1 MAGLYRR
8 GVQRAAGLPLGQV
21 QASNGAGGAIPR
33 GFAPQ
38 QEQDNSAQTTE
49 NAKTLGGLL
58 GMMNQQKQAQQ
69 DVHPELTE
77 AQQASDKAMNLPDPA
92 ATAFASAPSANGEW
106 GGVQASTF
114 GPGIPAPTGEF
125 QFKGVDNMGLSSTP
139 SMQGFALPNAGAGQI
154 PGAIANVG
162 GDFMNAGQ
170 AATGAAM
177 NAGNAVAGAV
187 PQANGLLDM
196 LKNGW
201 GAVSG
206 FFGGGAGA

>member
-8 GVQRAAGLPLGQV
+8 GVERSAGLPLGQV
-21 QASNGAGGAIPR
+21 QASKGAGGAVPR

-38 QEQDNSAQTTE
+38 QKQDNSSQTTE

-58 GMMNQQKQAQQ
+58 GIMNQQKQAQQ
-69 DVHPELTE
+69 DVQPSLTE
-77 AQQASDKAMNLPDPA
+77 AQQATDKAMSLADPA
-92 ATAFASAPSANGEW
+92 TTAFASAPSANGEW

-114 GPGIPAPTGEF
+114 GPGVPAPTGDF
-125 QFKGVDNMGLSSTP
+125 LFKGVNGMGLSSTP
-139 SMQGFALPNAGAGQI
+139 GMQGFALPSAGAGQI

-177 NAGNAVAGAV
+177 NAGNAVAEAV
-187 PQANGLLDM
+187 PQAGGMLDM

-201 GAVSG
+201 GAVTG
-206 FFGGGAGA
+206 LLGGGAGA

>member
-1 MAGLYRR
+1 
-8 GVQRAAGLPLGQV
+8 V
-21 QASNGAGGAIPR
+21 QASKGAGGAIPR

-38 QEQDNSAQTTE
+38 QKQDNSAQTTE

-58 GMMNQQKQAQQ
+58 GMMNQQRQAQQ
-69 DVHPELTE
+69 DVQPSLTE
-77 AQQASDKAMNLPDPA
+77 AQQSVDNAMSLANPA
-92 ATAFASAPSANGEW
+92 TTAFTSAPSANGEW

-114 GPGIPAPTGEF
+114 GPGVPAPTGDF
-125 QFKGVDNMGLSSTP
+125 QFKGVNNMGLSSTP
-139 SMQGFALPNAGAGQI
+139 SMQGFALPSVGAGQI

-177 NAGNAVAGAV
+177 NAGNAVAEAV
-187 PQANGLLDM
+187 PQAGGMLDM

-201 GAVSG
+201 GAVTS